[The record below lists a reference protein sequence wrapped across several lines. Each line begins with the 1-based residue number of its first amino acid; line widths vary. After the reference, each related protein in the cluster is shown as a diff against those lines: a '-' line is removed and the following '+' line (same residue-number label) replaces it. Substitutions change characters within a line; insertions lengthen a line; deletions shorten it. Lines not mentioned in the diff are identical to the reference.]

1 MVEAGA
7 SRRAV
12 RERAPGKVNLVLQV
26 GPRRGDGLHELC
38 SLFASIELGDV
49 VTVSVACARGA
60 DSVSPTP
67 GVEGPDICAAAL
79 AELRAA
85 LPDAKLPSLAV
96 SVDKRLPV
104 AAGLGGGS
112 ADAAALLRAANALA
126 GFPLDAGSLRAI
138 GARVGADVPSQVEP
152 AHAVVSGAGERI
164 EPVELP
170 TLWLVLAP
178 QERGLSTAAVY
189 AEADRIGATRQALDV
204 DAVRAAAG
212 ADDPG
217 ALAAALESDL
227 QEAAFSLR
235 PELRDVVARLKR
247 AGALGALVSGSGP
260 TVAGLFADERAARAG
275 AGPGDIVTRI
285 RNNPGSRRFGDP
297 AG

>member
-1 MVEAGA
+1 VAEPGG

-12 RERAPGKVNLVLQV
+12 REAAPGKVNLVLQV

-38 SLFASIELGDV
+38 SLLASIELEDV
-49 VTVSVACARGA
+49 VTVSVASA
-60 DSVSPTP
+60 DGGDVVAPTP
-67 GVEGPDICAAAL
+67 SVEGPDICAAAL

-85 LPDAKLPSLAV
+85 LPDADLPSLAV
-96 SVDKRLPV
+96 AVDKRIPV

-112 ADAAALLRAANALA
+112 ADAAAVLRAGNELA
-126 GFPLDAGSLRAI
+126 GRPLDTAGLRAI
-138 GARVGADVPSQVEP
+138 GARLGADVPSQVEP
-152 AHAVVSGAGERI
+152 GHAAVSGAGECV
-164 EPVELP
+164 ELVELP
-170 TLWLVLAP
+170 PLWFVLAP

-189 AEADRIGATRQALDV
+189 AEADRIGATRQALDM

-212 ADDPG
+212 AEDPR
-217 ALAAALESDL
+217 ALAAVLESDL

-235 PELRDVVARLKR
+235 PELRSVVARLKR

-275 AGPGDIVTRI
+275 AGPEDIVTPI
-285 RNNPGSRRFGDP
+285 RNNQGSRRFSHP
-297 AG
+297 A